1 MPAFT
6 DDVFFATVGELGSRL
21 RARDFSAA
29 ELVRAFADRLDKI
42 GPTYNAL
49 ALSLRQDGI
58 KQARATD
65 DRIKH
70 GHLRGPLEGIPYGA
84 KDLLAV
90 QDRVTTWGARP
101 FATQTFDQDAT
112 AIGNLDKAGA
122 ALIGKLSMIELA
134 GAGGYRSA
142 SASLFGPGLNPW
154 DRTRWSGGSSSGSAG
169 AVAAGLVPFALGS
182 ETWGS
187 IMEPCAYCGIT
198 GLRPTYGLVSRA
210 GAMPLS
216 WTMDKIGPMCRSA
229 EDCAIV
235 LHAISG
241 ADSHDPGSAGQRYY
255 YWPEYAPDFK
265 EIRVGF
271 APVDFSEWAS
281 PAARPAF
288 QAALDVVRATG
299 VQMKEVAL
307 PDFPYEAIA
316 EVVIATEGS
325 AAFERLIESGDVDQ
339 LADQKQ
345 IAGLRAGLEV
355 AARDY
360 LKAMRARRLIQ
371 EALGRLFVD
380 CDVLVSPSCFGPAS
394 RIADPVDSEPARPN
408 PSQRG
413 LSDLSAAGNLAGL
426 PALFLP
432 CGFADGLPVGIQVV
446 SRPFR
451 EALLVAYGREFQSRT
466 DWHRRRPPA
475 AAA

>member
-6 DDVFFATVGELGSRL
+6 DDLFFATIGELGSRL

-29 ELVRAFADRLDKI
+29 ELTRAFSERLEKA
-42 GPTYNAL
+42 GPEYNAL
-49 ALSLRQDGI
+49 ALSLRADGV

-70 GHLRGPLEGIPYGA
+70 GRPRGPLEGIPYGA

-90 QDRVTTWGARP
+90 ADRPTTWGARP
-101 FATQTFDQDAT
+101 YATQMFGQDAA
-112 AIGNLDKAGA
+112 AIAGLDKAGA

-134 GAGGYRSA
+134 GAGGYHSA

-154 DRTRWSGGSSSGSAG
+154 DRSRWSGGSSSGSG
-169 AVAAGLVPFALGS
+169 SAVAAGLVPFALGS

-187 IMEPCAYCGIT
+187 IMSPCAYCGIT
-198 GLRPTYGLVSRA
+198 GLRPTYGLVSRQ
-210 GAMPLS
+210 GAMPVA
-216 WTMDKIGPMCRSA
+216 WTMDKIGPMARSA
-229 EDCAIV
+229 EDCAFV
-235 LHAISG
+235 LHAISA
-241 ADSHDPGSAGQRYY
+241 ADSNDPSSAGKRYY
-255 YWPEYAPDFK
+255 YWPEYAPDLK
-265 EIRVGF
+265 QIRVGF
-271 APVDFSEWAS
+271 APVDFSDWAEPS
-281 PAARPAF
+281 ARPAF
-288 QAALDVVRATG
+288 EAALDTIRSTG

-307 PDFPYEAIA
+307 PDFPYAAIA
-316 EVVIATEGS
+316 EVVIATEAS
-325 AAFERLIESGDVDQ
+325 AAFERLIESGGVEQ

-345 IAGLRAGLEV
+345 IAGLKAGLEI

-360 LKAMRARRLIQ
+360 LKAMRVRRLIQ
-371 EALGRLFVD
+371 EALAKLFVD
-380 CDVLVSPSCFGPAS
+380 YDLLVSPSCFGPATP
-394 RIADPVDSEPARPN
+394 ITEAVDSEPQRPG
-408 PSQRG
+408 PAQRG

-446 SRPFR
+446 SRPFM
-451 EALLVAYGREFQSRT
+451 EALLIIYGREFQKRT

-475 AAA
+475 L